1 MSGLIECQKTLLD
14 MAKDKGY
21 LTFEDVLDSASTFL
35 LSLSDI
41 DRLSNNL
48 QSLGV
53 LLYESEP
60 EQLTN
65 EADDTSDYSRTDYA
79 SVFAE
84 IVSLSENTA
93 PLVDMVRD
101 VPPPQ
106 FGEVQ
111 SLAEQLQFGNDYA
124 RERLIMSH
132 LRVALKIALAIAKQ
146 YSYDIE
152 DAVSA
157 SLIGL
162 MEAVERF
169 DPNGFSA
176 FQSYASMWIQQNIH
190 RYCNPVWMQHYCPFH
205 IKEKMYS
212 VLLKYN
218 HNCGTII
225 EENSFDAHRI
235 QTIAEELDFKTAQVE
250 RYLQFAYNQAFGRID
265 IDAIDDEEPELGWE
279 VDDDYLF
286 ETQAFFT
293 SEEVLFD
300 RAAHGNLRRLIEEML
315 GGFAPRDQEIIRLR
329 FGLDGDNPKTLEEIG
344 QMYNITRERVRQI
357 ENKSI
362 CRMRHPSR
370 AKRLRDFYY

>member
-21 LTFEDVLDSASTFL
+21 LTFENVLDSASTFL

-41 DRLSNNL
+41 DRLSDNL

-53 LLYESEP
+53 LLYETEP
-60 EQLTN
+60 EQQNN
-65 EADDTSDYSRTDYA
+65 EEDASSDYSRRDYA

-84 IVSLSENTA
+84 IVSLSEDIA
-93 PLVDMVRD
+93 PLVDLVRGI
-101 VPPPQ
+101 PAPQ

-111 SLAEQLQFGNDYA
+111 SLVEQLQYDNEYA

-190 RYCNPVWMQHYCPFH
+190 RYCNPVWLQHYCPVH
-205 IKEKMYS
+205 VKEKMYA

-218 HNCGTII
+218 QNCGTIV
-225 EENSFDAHRI
+225 EENLFDDYRVRA
-235 QTIAEELDFKTAQVE
+235 IAEELDFTPTQVE
-250 RYLQFAYNQAFGRID
+250 RYLQFAYSEAFGCVDID
-265 IDAIDDEEPELGWE
+265 IFGDDEPELGLE
-279 VDDDYLF
+279 LDDEDLLENQSVAATEGDLF
-286 ETQAFFT
+286 E
-293 SEEVLFD
+293 
-300 RAAHGNLRRLIEEML
+300 RAAHTNLRSLIEEML
-315 GGFAPRDQEIIRLR
+315 GSFTPREQEVIRLR
-329 FGLDGDNPKTLEEIG
+329 FGLDGGEPKTLEEVGSI
-344 QMYNITRERVRQI
+344 YNVTRERVRQI
-357 ENKSI
+357 ENKCL

-370 AKRLRDFYY
+370 AKKMIEFY

>member
-14 MAKDKGY
+14 MAKERGY
-21 LTFEDVLDSASTFL
+21 LTFDDVLDSANTFL

-41 DRLSNNL
+41 DRLSDNL

-60 EQLTN
+60 EKQNN
-65 EADDTSDYSRTDYA
+65 EGDAFSDYSRRDYA
-79 SVFAE
+79 SVFGE
-84 IVSLSENTA
+84 IVSLSEDTA
-93 PLVDMVRD
+93 PLVDLVREI
-101 VPPPQ
+101 PAPQ

-111 SLAEQLQFGNDYA
+111 SLIEQLQYGNDYA

-146 YSYDIE
+146 YSYDID

-190 RYCNPVWMQHYCPFH
+190 RYCNPVWLQHYCPVH
-205 IKEKMYS
+205 VKEKMYP

-218 HNCGTII
+218 HNCGTTV
-225 EENSFDAHRI
+225 EDSSFDEHRVCM
-235 QTIAEELDFKTAQVE
+235 IAEELDFSTAQVE
-250 RYLQFAYNQAFGRID
+250 RYLQFAYNQAFGRVD
-265 IDAIDDEEPELGWE
+265 IDAIDDDEPELGWE
-279 VDDDYLF
+279 FDDDDLLESQTFVASEEDLF
-286 ETQAFFT
+286 E
-293 SEEVLFD
+293 
-300 RAAHGNLRRLIEEML
+300 RAVGGNLRSLVEEML
-315 GGFAPRDQEIIRLR
+315 GAFAPREQVIIRLR
-329 FGLDGDNPKTLEEIG
+329 FGLDGDEPKTLEEVG
-344 QMYNITRERVRQI
+344 QIFNITRERVRQI
-357 ENKSI
+357 ENKCI
-362 CRMRHPSR
+362 RRMRHPSR
-370 AKRLRDFYY
+370 AKKIVDFYY

>member
-1 MSGLIECQKTLLD
+1 MSGLTECQKTLLD
-14 MAKDKGY
+14 MAKDRGY
-21 LTFEDVLDSASTFL
+21 LTFDDVLDSASTFR

-41 DRLSNNL
+41 DRLSDNL

-53 LLYESEP
+53 LLYESEL
-60 EQLTN
+60 EQKTN
-65 EADDTSDYSRTDYA
+65 EEDASSDYSRRDYA

-84 IVSLSENTA
+84 IVSLSEDTK
-93 PLVDMVRD
+93 PLVDLVREI
-101 VPPPQ
+101 PAPQ

-111 SLAEQLQFGNDYA
+111 SLVEQLQYGNDYA
-124 RERLIMSH
+124 RERLIMAH

-190 RYCNPVWMQHYCPFH
+190 RYCNPIWLQHYCPVH
-205 IKEKMYS
+205 VKEKMYP

-218 HNCGTII
+218 HNCGTTV
-225 EENSFDAHRI
+225 EDSSFDEHRVRM
-235 QTIAEELDFKTAQVE
+235 IAEELDFSTAQVE
-250 RYLQFAYNQAFGRID
+250 GYLQFAYCQAFGRVD
-265 IDAIDDEEPELGWE
+265 IDAIDDDEPELGWE

-286 ETQAFFT
+286 ETQTFFT
-293 SEEVLFD
+293 SGEVLFD
-300 RAAHGNLRRLIEEML
+300 RAAHGNLRSLIEEML
-315 GGFAPRDQEIIRLR
+315 GGFTPREQEIIRLR
-329 FGLDGDNPKTLEEIG
+329 FGLDGDNPKTLEEVG

-357 ENKSI
+357 ENKCI

-370 AKRLRDFYY
+370 AKKIIEFY

>member
-1 MSGLIECQKTLLD
+1 MSGLVECQKTLLD
-14 MAKDKGY
+14 MAKDTGY

-41 DRLSNNL
+41 DRLSDNL

-65 EADDTSDYSRTDYA
+65 GVDDSSDYSRRDYA

-84 IVSLSENTA
+84 IVSLSENTV
-93 PLVDMVRD
+93 PLVEMVRD

-111 SLAEQLQFGNDYA
+111 SLVEQLQYDNDYA

-190 RYCNPVWMQHYCPFH
+190 RYCNPVWLQHYCPVH
-205 IKEKMYS
+205 VKDKMYP

-218 HNCGTII
+218 QNCGTIVD
-225 EENSFDAHRI
+225 ENSFDDHRVH
-235 QTIAEELDFKTAQVE
+235 TIAEELDLTPAQVK
-250 RYLQFAYNQAFGRID
+250 RYLQFAYNQAFGRVD
-265 IDAIDDEEPELGWE
+265 IDAIDDDEPEMGWE
-279 VDDDYLF
+279 IDDYLLEARASF
-286 ETQAFFT
+286 A
-293 SEEVLFD
+293 SEEDLFES
-300 RAAHGNLRRLIEEML
+300 AVGGNLRSLVEEML
-315 GGFAPRDQEIIRLR
+315 GAFTPREQVIIRLR
-329 FGLDGDNPKTLEEIG
+329 FGLDGDEPKTLEEVG
-344 QMYNITRERVRQI
+344 QIFNITRERVRQI
-357 ENKSI
+357 ENKCI
-362 CRMRHPSR
+362 RRMRHPSR
-370 AKRLRDFYY
+370 AKIIIEFY